1 MNNYNFKNFSNTNP
15 NFGQRQP
22 SPFDGIKR
30 FFTGKTML
38 SILIIIN
45 IAVFLIINLISLF
58 FVLYNKNNFHS
69 GDSGPTMI
77 GYWLAVP
84 SNLEFLAQ
92 RPWTLFTNMFLHE
105 NLWHLFF
112 NMLMLYFGGV
122 LFKQYL
128 GSKKLLITYIFGG
141 LTGAVFYI
149 ASYNYFPAF
158 AKEVPISV
166 AMGASASV
174 LAIIVAIATYIPD
187 YMVRLFLIGQVK
199 FKWIAVVFVITDLL
213 SIKEKDNSGGHL
225 AHLGGAFFGLIYI
238 LALKKGLITKQLF
251 NPIRKMFKRK
261 PKMKA
266 TYSTKK
272 SVTDDQYNYN
282 KKLHQQKIDS
292 ILDKI
297 KKSGYE
303 SLSKE
308 DKDLLFRES
317 KK

>member
-1 MNNYNFKNFSNTNP
+1 MNNFNFKNPNNGNP
-15 NFGQRQP
+15 NFGQRQA
-22 SPFDGIKR
+22 SPFDGMKR
-30 FFTGKTML
+30 FFMSKSML
-38 SILIIIN
+38 SRLILIN
-45 IAVFLIINLISLF
+45 IAVFLFVSL
-58 FVLYNKNNFHS
+58 VRLYFYLFQLDPFQFGSDHI
-69 GDSGPTMI
+69 TVM

-84 SNLEFLAQ
+84 SNISLLLLK
-92 RPWTLFTNMFLHE
+92 PWTAFTYMFLHE

-112 NMLMLYFGGV
+112 NMLMLYFGGII
-122 LFKQYL
+122 FTQYL

-141 LTGAVFYI
+141 LTGAAFYV
-149 ASYNYFPAF
+149 AAFNVFPAF
-158 AKEVPISV
+158 AQVAPFSI

-174 LAIIVAIATYIPD
+174 LAIIIAIATYIPD
-187 YMVRLFLIGQVK
+187 YNIRMFLIGQIK
-199 FKWIAVVFVITDLL
+199 FKWIAVIFVALDLL
-213 SIKEKDNSGGHL
+213 SIEKDNPGGHI

-251 NPIRKMFKRK
+251 NPISKLFKRK

-272 SVTDDQYNYN
+272 PVTDDQYNYN

-308 DKDLLFRES
+308 DKDMLFRES